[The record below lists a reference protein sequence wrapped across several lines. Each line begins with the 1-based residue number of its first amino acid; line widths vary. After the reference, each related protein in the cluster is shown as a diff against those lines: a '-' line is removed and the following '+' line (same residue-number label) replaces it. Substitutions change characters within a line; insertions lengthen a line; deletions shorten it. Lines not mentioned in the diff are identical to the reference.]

1 VVGVVLAIQGYGV
14 WALVA
19 QQLTGQILIT
29 SVTLF
34 SAHWWPHLRFSFS
47 LAREAL
53 GFSAPMMLA
62 SFIYTLCNT
71 LLDFMVGIIL
81 GPVAL
86 GIYRIA
92 GRALFILQDIII
104 RPMEQTVLPALSRLN
119 DKLSCGEATLRIMR
133 MSCFVVV
140 PIFFGTAAIAAEFI
154 ELVFGEKWSASGN
167 LMSLLAIGS
176 TPLVVRLQVNAALTS
191 QKKSSWVM
199 FSTITT
205 LLITLTVGYFAI
217 PYGLQYAAL
226 AYIAVSY
233 ITGIISLLVFHRVFG
248 CRFLAIINALWP
260 SYLASGIMLAICLVL
275 KQELP
280 ETLPSTL
287 QIVLVCATGGI
298 TYLMLGLLVFRKE
311 TKNFLQ
317 EGLSVAPAKFS
328 PFLLRLQGWL
338 RLN

>member
-1 VVGVVLAIQGYGV
+1 
-14 WALVA
+14 
-19 QQLTGQILIT
+19 
-29 SVTLF
+29 
-34 SAHWWPHLRFSFS
+34 
-47 LAREAL
+47 
-53 GFSAPMMLA
+53 
-62 SFIYTLCNT
+62 
-71 LLDFMVGIIL
+71 
-81 GPVAL
+81 
-86 GIYRIA
+86 
-92 GRALFILQDIII
+92 
-104 RPMEQTVLPALSRLN
+104 
-119 DKLSCGEATLRIMR
+119 
-133 MSCFVVV
+133 
-140 PIFFGTAAIAAEFI
+140 
-154 ELVFGEKWSASGN
+154 
-167 LMSLLAIGS
+167 
-176 TPLVVRLQVNAALTS
+176 
-191 QKKSSWVM
+191 M

-233 ITGIISLLVFHRVFG
+233 LTGIISLLVFHRVFG

-280 ETLPSTL
+280 EALPSTL